1 MKAYRTS
8 VKIKLGLIVA
18 AVVIAVA
25 SLGYTNRLANRLMQQ
40 ERDSIQLYARAIEYQ
55 ALAGPENPV
64 LAELSALDAAL
75 ARGAIDL
82 PPDSVR
88 ALRTALAWAQS
99 MPASEEIDFV
109 FNEII
114 EPGRFSVPAII
125 TDTTLSFVSAARN
138 VPVDSARTIE
148 ERDADF
154 IARARAMDGVHEPI
168 RVDYG
173 GDLVQL
179 VHYGESET
187 VEQLRWFPLVQLLFV
202 AAFVGVGYLGFSY
215 VRRSEQAN
223 LWVGMAK
230 EAAHQLGTPLSSMIG
245 WIELL
250 RLEGEDDPDGMAST
264 VADELERDVGRL
276 RRVADRFS
284 KIGSVP
290 ELHVQPLAPVVEG
303 VAEYVGRRVP
313 KEGRQIGLSVD
324 VAPGLDVAL
333 NAELFEWVV
342 ENLLKNALDAIE
354 GDGSI
359 AVRGRVEK
367 GSAVVEVRDTGK
379 GIDRAAARHIFRPGF
394 STKRR
399 GWGLGLSLAKRIVED
414 YHGGTLTLAET
425 RVGHGTTFRI
435 ALPLA
440 SRAA

>member
-18 AVVIAVA
+18 AVAIAVA

-55 ALAGPENPV
+55 ALSGPGNPV
-64 LAELSALDAAL
+64 LAELAALDALLAQGAL
-75 ARGAIDL
+75 GL
-82 PPDSVR
+82 SPDSAH
-88 ALRTALAWAQS
+88 ALRQALTWAQA

-125 TDTTLSFVSAARN
+125 TDTLLATATAARN
-138 VPVDSARTIE
+138 VATDSTLTLDE
-148 ERDADF
+148 EQAF
-154 IARARAMDGVHEPI
+154 LLERAREMDAVHAPI

-179 VHYGESET
+179 VHYGESAT

-250 RLEGEDDPDGMAST
+250 RLDGEDEPRSMAVT

-290 ELHVQPLAPVVEG
+290 ELRAQPVGPVVES

-313 KEGRQIGLSVD
+313 KEGRQIELAVN
-324 VAPGLDVAL
+324 VAPTLDVAL
-333 NAELFEWVV
+333 NAELFEWVI
-342 ENLLKNALDAIE
+342 ENLLKNALDAIP
-354 GDGSI
+354 GDGEI
-359 AVRGRVEK
+359 AVRGWAEK
-367 GSAVVEVRDTGK
+367 GNAVVEVRDTGK

-414 YHGGTLTLAET
+414 YHGGALTLAET
-425 RVGHGTTFRI
+425 RVGQGTTFRI
-435 ALPLA
+435 TLPLA
-440 SRAA
+440 SA

>member
-40 ERDSIQLYARAIEYQ
+40 ERDSIQLWARAIEYQ
-55 ALAGPENPV
+55 ALAGPDNPV

-75 ARGAIDL
+75 ASGAL
-82 PPDSVR
+82 AVPADSAR
-88 ALRTALAWAQS
+88 ALRSALAWALA
-99 MPASEEIDFV
+99 MPASGEIDFV

-125 TDTTLSFVSAARN
+125 TDTLLTDASAGRN
-138 VPVDSARTIE
+138 VPTDSTWTLDE
-148 ERDADF
+148 QTADYL
-154 IARARAMDGVHEPI
+154 ARAREMDEVHEPI

-173 GDLVQL
+173 GGLVQL

-187 VEQLRWFPLVQLLFV
+187 VGQLRWFPLVQLLFV

-250 RLEGEDDPDGMAST
+250 RLEGEDEPGGMVTT

-290 ELHVQPLAPVVEG
+290 ELQVQPLAPVVES

-313 KEGRQIGLSVD
+313 KEGRQIGLAVD
-324 VAPGLDVAL
+324 MAPGLNVAL
-333 NAELFEWVV
+333 NGELFEWVV

-354 GDGSI
+354 GDGEI
-359 AVRGRVEK
+359 AVRGRLEK
-367 GSAVVEVRDTGK
+367 GNAVIDVRDTGK
-379 GIDRAAARHIFRPGF
+379 GIDRAAARHVFRPGF

-435 ALPLA
+435 SLPLA
-440 SRAA
+440 SPPA

>member
-18 AVVIAVA
+18 AVAIAVA

-55 ALAGPENPV
+55 AQSGPGNPV
-64 LAELSALDAAL
+64 LPELAALDRAL
-75 ARGAIDL
+75 ARGALSISA
-82 PPDSVR
+82 DSAR
-88 ALRTALAWAQS
+88 ALRSAVAWAEA

-125 TDTTLSFVSAARN
+125 TDTLVTEVGPARN
-138 VPVDSARTIE
+138 VPVDSSLT
-148 ERDADF
+148 ADEQQ
-154 IARARAMDGVHEPI
+154 ALYLERAREMDEVHDPI

-173 GDLVQL
+173 DGFVQL
-179 VHYGESET
+179 VHYGESEI
-187 VEQLRWFPLVQLLFV
+187 VNQLRWFPLVQLLFV

-250 RLEGEDDPDGMAST
+250 RLEGEDEPDGMAST

-290 ELHVQPLAPVVEG
+290 ELQPQPLAPVVRG

-324 VAPGLDVAL
+324 LPDGLEVAL

-359 AVRGRVEK
+359 SVRGRREK
-367 GSAVVEVRDTGK
+367 ANAVIDVRDTGK
-379 GIDRAAARHIFRPGF
+379 GIDRAAARHVFRPGF

-414 YHGGTLTLAET
+414 YHGGTLALAES
-425 RVGHGTTFRI
+425 RVGQGTTFRI
-435 ALPLA
+435 TLPLA
-440 SRAA
+440 EPAR